1 MKYRRPVAALA
12 LSAAGLIAIAT
23 SEGFVEKAYRDIVG
37 IWTIGFGTT
46 KDVKPGDTITVED
59 ALNRKIADVRKFHEG
74 MIACVNVP
82 LTQKEFDAYLSL
94 AYNIGSRAFCS
105 STLVKLLNA
114 GDYDGACKEI
124 LRWDYAGGERVLGLT
139 LRREREYRTCIG
151 D

>member
-23 SEGFVEKAYRDIVG
+23 SEGFVEKAYRDLVG

-46 KDVKPGDTITVED
+46 TNVKPGDTITVED

-74 MIACVNVP
+74 MLACVTAP
-82 LTQKEFDAYLSL
+82 LTQNEYDAYLSL
-94 AYNIGSRAFCS
+94 AYNIGGRAFCS

-114 GDYDGACKEI
+114 GDYDGACKQI
-124 LRWDYAGGERVLGLT
+124 LRWDYAGGKRVRGLT
-139 LRREREYRTCIG
+139 LRREREYQTCIG
-151 D
+151 E